1 MVCPGQ
7 SSLEV
12 SLVSIMPVWWQET
25 RRFGTAGDD
34 RFLRSFDRTGC
45 DQSSHHPSAVARHDA
60 AILLASAASPL
71 ADTRASHAHAHR
83 CSPLELLSPRIAF
96 VAPPHSRARD
106 VDARA
111 ACAHRYAITA
121 EDAGRLTGEGATAS
135 RCEEDEQRARR
146 SAAAP
151 AADEARRA
159 EIDDPSICPRG
170 VRVAST
176 AHSQRILAASHHCT
190 V

>member
-1 MVCPGQ
+1 MLRSKVWGDVRAHGLEGWCAADSNVNRRIGRRRIEGWPSIEDLAMVCPGQ

-96 VAPPHSRARD
+96 VAPPPAARGITSLPCARCRRARC
-106 VDARA
+106 V
-111 ACAHRYAITA
+111 CAPVRHHR
-121 EDAGRLTGEGATAS
+121 
-135 RCEEDEQRARR
+135 
-146 SAAAP
+146 
-151 AADEARRA
+151 
-159 EIDDPSICPRG
+159 
-170 VRVAST
+170 
-176 AHSQRILAASHHCT
+176 
-190 V
+190 